1 MPVYIVMRVRLT
13 LQLWRSLISRF
24 VKDTALGCI
33 LDCGRGRPRG
43 GWRLVISALSNKIIR
58 AAIAVIDDV
67 QLDLQKQALW
77 YLE

>member
-1 MPVYIVMRVRLT
+1 MRVRLT
-13 LQLWRSLISRF
+13 LQLWCSLISRF

-43 GWRLVISALSNKIIR
+43 GWRLVISALSNNDVIIR